1 MADSTVTV
9 SLDAAALEQMT
20 RLQEAFLVL
29 VDASAGLDEGTRA
42 HIYQLL
48 GVERPIES
56 RPTGL
61 VDGWQTA
68 L

>member
-1 MADSTVTV
+1 MADPTVTV
-9 SLDAAALEQMT
+9 SLDAAPLEQMA

-42 HIYQLL
+42 HIHRLV

-56 RPTGL
+56 RQTGL